1 MERHT
6 FKMRQWTT
14 LMDGI
19 NSLQL
24 NTVPQPIEL
33 KDDEVLVKID
43 HVSLNHRDAKS
54 MHI

>member
-1 MERHT
+1 
-6 FKMRQWTT
+6 MRQWAT

-24 NTVPQPIEL
+24 STVPQPFEL

-43 HVSLNHRDAKS
+43 RVALNHRDAKS